1 MKIVSIIRLP
11 GALVALACLAS
22 CQISYQKI
30 NQRDLP
36 NTLFETTA
44 YRSGTGAPAV
54 ILDDLNDQ
62 VLLSPRKDVS
72 QFKKEGLK
80 KPEEFLDYRGWR
92 PEIYRLQHR
101 ETKHVWGYLLLSPEL
116 NWLVQ
121 YDKNRSE
128 VRVWIE
134 DPHTLAGP

>member
-1 MKIVSIIRLP
+1 MKIVPIIRLP
-11 GALVALACLAS
+11 VALVALACLAS
-22 CQISYQKI
+22 CQIAYQKI
-30 NQRDLP
+30 HERDLP
-36 NTLFETTA
+36 KTLFETTV

-54 ILDDLNDQ
+54 ILDDPNDQ

-72 QFKKEGLK
+72 QFKKKGLN

-101 ETKHVWGYLLLSPEL
+101 ETKNVWGYLLLSPEL

-121 YDKNRSE
+121 YNEKRSA